1 MTQPEHLPE
10 LGRALPM
17 PGPPDV
23 GAPDVEAMVD
33 GLAARFRERLRFF
46 AARRVDSADLAEDVA
61 QETLRRVTDA
71 LRAGRVREPD
81 ALPGF
86 VFQTAQHV
94 CQQHHR
100 SAEREARSLVRLADA
115 DADSASE
122 RPDQLSGIIAEERCR
137 LVHRALVRL
146 RDEDRDLLRQLY
158 FVDLSPEALAARLG
172 VTAGALRVR
181 KHRALQR
188 LGERIAELDR

>member
-10 LGRALPM
+10 RGGARPLP
-17 PGPPDV
+17 GT
-23 GAPDVEAMVD
+23 PDVEGMVD

-46 AARRVDSADLAEDVA
+46 AARRLGSVDLAEDVA

-100 SAEREARSLVRLADA
+100 SEEREARSMVRLAGDV
-115 DADSASE
+115 STSE
-122 RPDQLSGIIAEERCR
+122 RPDQLAGIIAEERRR
-137 LVHRALVRL
+137 LVRRALLRL

-158 FVDLSPEALAARLG
+158 FVDLTPEALAASLG

-181 KHRALQR
+181 KHRALHR
-188 LGERIAELDR
+188 LAEQIAELDR